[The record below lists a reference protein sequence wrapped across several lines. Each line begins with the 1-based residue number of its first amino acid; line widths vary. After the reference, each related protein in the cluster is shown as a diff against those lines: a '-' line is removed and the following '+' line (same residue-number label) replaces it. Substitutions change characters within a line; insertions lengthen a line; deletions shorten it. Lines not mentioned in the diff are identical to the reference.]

1 MSKLSRLPVTFSE
14 TGTLDGKDVRFINVT
29 IDVLHTG
36 DNRNGSTFDKE
47 TVDIAANSIK
57 NTPILGYIE
66 QNQVDEKDFKGHE
79 HKLIIDDDGIK
90 YVYAGSAYGVIPESC
105 NPRWI
110 KKCDDK
116 GVEREYFRVDGLLW
130 TKFDDACDI
139 FKRDLQKN
147 HSMEI
152 TNIEGYVDDR
162 GYYVVS
168 NFQFD
173 GCCILSTTNPHIQP
187 AMTGSD
193 IVANFTATTI
203 AGQVKEM
210 LDEYSALKSSQSSK
224 EAEIN
229 MFAKGEDSLDKKRE
243 ILESYG
249 VDEADL
255 GFSLEDV
262 TIEELEKKCKELAC
276 GSGKK
281 KGKKKDYAL
290 NMKDLWNEI
299 EAAVSSVDVTTDEW
313 GYECPRYWMQDI
325 QDDLVVVI
333 DDRDWKLY
341 AFPYTVD
348 GDNVV
353 VDFEGKKRCK
363 VKYELWEDGASEEE
377 EDSGVRIQP
386 IANSFAVKVTNARE
400 KLTAVQGDFEK
411 IQSEF
416 DEMKPKYDAYV
427 AAEAEAHRK
436 EDEQKREKLFQLM
449 DKQIGDSEE
458 YAALK
463 DKKDIEFSALEDEC
477 YKILGKKA
485 AEFSYV
491 PSSGKKEDGKDFARF
506 GVSGVQVKTEG
517 RYGDLFERY
526 HVR

>member
-139 FKRDLQKN
+139 FKRDLKKN

-193 IVANFTATTI
+193 IHIRLKVI
-203 AGQVKEM
+203 GR
-210 LDEYSALKSSQSSK
+210 SAVLQGKSSVNVGPSVGSVL
-224 EAEIN
+224 EA
-229 MFAKGEDSLDKKRE
+229 
-243 ILESYG
+243 
-249 VDEADL
+249 
-255 GFSLEDV
+255 
-262 TIEELEKKCKELAC
+262 
-276 GSGKK
+276 
-281 KGKKKDYAL
+281 
-290 NMKDLWNEI
+290 
-299 EAAVSSVDVTTDEW
+299 
-313 GYECPRYWMQDI
+313 
-325 QDDLVVVI
+325 
-333 DDRDWKLY
+333 
-341 AFPYTVD
+341 
-348 GDNVV
+348 
-353 VDFEGKKRCK
+353 
-363 VKYELWEDGASEEE
+363 GASQTYYMQGGQSGRTVGLIIYEE
-377 EDSGVRIQP
+377 I
-386 IANSFAVKVTNARE
+386 
-400 KLTAVQGDFEK
+400 
-411 IQSEF
+411 
-416 DEMKPKYDAYV
+416 
-427 AAEAEAHRK
+427 
-436 EDEQKREKLFQLM
+436 
-449 DKQIGDSEE
+449 
-458 YAALK
+458 
-463 DKKDIEFSALEDEC
+463 
-477 YKILGKKA
+477 
-485 AEFSYV
+485 
-491 PSSGKKEDGKDFARF
+491 
-506 GVSGVQVKTEG
+506 
-517 RYGDLFERY
+517 
-526 HVR
+526 

>member
-1 MSKLSRLPVTFSE
+1 
-14 TGTLDGKDVRFINVT
+14 
-29 IDVLHTG
+29 
-36 DNRNGSTFDKE
+36 
-47 TVDIAANSIK
+47 
-57 NTPILGYIE
+57 
-66 QNQVDEKDFKGHE
+66 
-79 HKLIIDDDGIK
+79 
-90 YVYAGSAYGVIPESC
+90 
-105 NPRWI
+105 
-110 KKCDDK
+110 
-116 GVEREYFRVDGLLW
+116 
-130 TKFDDACDI
+130 
-139 FKRDLQKN
+139 
-147 HSMEI
+147 
-152 TNIEGYVDDR
+152 
-162 GYYVVS
+162 
-168 NFQFD
+168 
-173 GCCILSTTNPHIQP
+173 
-187 AMTGSD
+187 
-193 IVANFTATTI
+193 
-203 AGQVKEM
+203 
-210 LDEYSALKSSQSSK
+210 
-224 EAEIN
+224 
-229 MFAKGEDSLDKKRE
+229 MFAKGEDSLNKKRE

-262 TIEELEKKCKELAC
+262 TIEELEEKCKELAC

-313 GYECPRYWMQDI
+313 GYKCPRYWMQDV
-325 QDDLVVVI
+325 QDDLVIVI
-333 DDRDWKLY
+333 DERDWKLY

-353 VDFEGKKRCK
+353 IDFEGKKRCK
-363 VKYELWEDGASEEE
+363 VKYELWEDGAAEEE
-377 EDSGVRIQP
+377 EDPGVRIQP
-386 IANSFAVKVTNARE
+386 IADSFAIKVINARE

-411 IQSEF
+411 VQSEF